1 VTTPSKH
8 PPAQPRPLR
17 FSGHTVRG
25 DSRGKSLGYPTINV
39 DLQDVPHDLE
49 HGIYACWSEVDGKRY
64 RAAVHY
70 GPRPVFSAGI
80 AFEVHLLDS
89 VLESLPATITVDVVQ
104 RLRDVKNFDD
114 AESLKTAIADDVTR
128 TRAILENA

>member
-1 VTTPSKH
+1 MTTHNDKQ
-8 PPAQPRPLR
+8 PAQNQLLR
-17 FSGHTVRG
+17 LKAGTIRG
-25 DSRGKSLGYPTINV
+25 DSRGRTLGYPTINL
-39 DLQDVPHDLE
+39 DLKDVPESLQ

-70 GPRPVFSAGI
+70 GPRPVFNAGI

-89 VLESLPATITVDVVQ
+89 VLDSLPPAVTVDVVE

-114 AESLKTAIADDVTR
+114 AESLKAAIADDVTR
-128 TRAILENA
+128 TRAILGNA